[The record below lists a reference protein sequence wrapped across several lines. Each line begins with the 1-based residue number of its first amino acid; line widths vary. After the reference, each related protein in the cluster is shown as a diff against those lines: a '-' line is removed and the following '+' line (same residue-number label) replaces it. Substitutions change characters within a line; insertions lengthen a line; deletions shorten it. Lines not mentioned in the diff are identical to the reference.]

1 MLNRIGRKFG
11 VQSKFLALVLFASLA
26 SLLLTGFV
34 SFAMEG
40 LDRDARVAAETHPQG
55 LTPGG

>member
-34 SFAMEG
+34 SFGIPAICSPRRATTG
-40 LDRDARVAAETHPQG
+40 
-55 LTPGG
+55 